1 MSATAFA
8 SSANYRPWV
17 TGPPSGVCGA
27 NPGPA
32 PEAEDGTSTP
42 CCPPDPGTPPHVVS
56 DVRPQQLSGESPLR
70 LGVPGHGVV
79 QNPAYADARAWVQ
92 SGSGSHR
99 SNPPGGTPAS
109 PEAAATT
116 PPVIAQGLSTAP
128 TPSADV
134 PSAPWRAPAR

>member
-56 DVRPQQLSGESPLR
+56 DVRPQHLGGESPLR
-70 LGVPGHGVV
+70 FGVPGHGVV

-99 SNPPGGTPAS
+99 PGHWGGAPAS
-109 PEAAATT
+109 PERGAAPPPATAQDAST
-116 PPVIAQGLSTAP
+116 EPRPPAAV
-128 TPSADV
+128 
-134 PSAPWRAPAR
+134 